1 MVQSS
6 NIPQNINSKNL
17 KKYQLTSNNTNQN
30 FSISDASIQELTEI
44 STKYSKIILSVME
57 EAQKNIVGQE
67 EVIKKIIISII
78 SDGHVLLESVPGLAK
93 TLMIKT
99 MADIFSVNNVRI
111 QFTPDLLPADI
122 LGTKIYKN
130 NTGTFEIQKG
140 PIFHNFVLADEIN
153 RAPPKVQ
160 SALLESMQEKQVS
173 IHGETFQLDKP
184 FLVLATQ
191 NPIENEGTYKL
202 PEAQVDRFAVKI
214 LINYPTIDQEIKI
227 MERNTSNIQIKINP
241 IVKLNEITEMQE
253 FNEKIYVDNIILKY
267 VAKIIDATRNP
278 KKYEL
283 DLENIIEYGA
293 SPRASIWLIKTAK
306 ANAMIN
312 GRGYVIPEDVKEV
325 AHDVLR
331 HRLILTFEAE
341 ADEINS
347 DTVIDRILEKIT
359 SP

>member
-1 MVQSS
+1 M
-6 NIPQNINSKNL
+6 NE
-17 KKYQLTSNNTNQN
+17 TFT
-30 FSISDASIQELTEI
+30 ISDKDIQELTDI
-44 STKYSKIILSVME
+44 SAKYSKIISNVIT

-67 EVIKKIIISII
+67 DVIKKIIISII
-78 SDGHVLLESVPGLAK
+78 SGGHVLLESVPGLAK

-99 MADIFSVNNVRI
+99 MADIFSVNNARI

-130 NTGTFEIQKG
+130 NSETFEIQKG
-140 PIFHNFVLADEIN
+140 PIFHNFILADEIN

-173 IHGETFQLDKP
+173 IHGETFQLNKP

-202 PEAQVDRFAVKI
+202 PEAQVDRFALKI
-214 LINYPTIDQEIKI
+214 KIDYPTKDQEIKI
-227 MERNTSNIQIKINP
+227 IKRNTSNVEIKINP
-241 IVKLNEITEMQE
+241 IVKSKEILEMQK
-253 FNEKIYVDNIILKY
+253 FNEKIYADDVILKY
-267 VAKIIDATRNP
+267 VTNIVDATRNP
-278 KKYEL
+278 SKYEL
-283 DLENIIEYGA
+283 DLENIIEFGA

-312 GRGYVIPEDVKEV
+312 GRGYVIPEDIKQVVHE
-325 AHDVLR
+325 VLR

-347 DTVIDRILEKIT
+347 DTVIDRILEKVT

>member
-1 MVQSS
+1 MSIYENNEKFTTS
-6 NIPQNINSKNL
+6 D
-17 KKYQLTSNNTNQN
+17 KK
-30 FSISDASIQELTEI
+30 IQELTEK
-44 STKYSKIILSVME
+44 SQKYSKIISNIMLE
-57 EAQKNIVGQE
+57 TQKNIIGQE
-67 EVIKKIIISII
+67 DIIKKILISII

-130 NTGTFEIQKG
+130 NSNTFEIQKG

-173 IHGETFQLDKP
+173 IHGETFQLEKP

-202 PEAQVDRFAVKI
+202 PEAQVDRFALKI
-214 LINYPTIDQEIKI
+214 LIKYPSKEEEIKI
-227 MERNTSNIQIKINP
+227 IEKNTTDKITKVEP
-241 IVKLNEITEMQE
+241 ILKSNEILEMQE
-253 FNEKIYVDNIILKY
+253 FNSKIYADNIILKY
-267 VAKIIDATRNP
+267 VASIIDATRNP
-278 KKYEL
+278 DNYEL
-283 DLENIIEYGA
+283 DLKNIIEFGA
-293 SPRASIWLIKTAK
+293 SPRASIWLIKAAK

-312 GRGYVIPEDVKEV
+312 GRGYVIPEDIKEV

-347 DTVIDRILEKIT
+347 DKVIDIILDKIP

>member
-1 MVQSS
+1 MV
-6 NIPQNINSKNL
+6 IW
-17 KKYQLTSNNTNQN
+17 NTNNEN
-30 FSISDASIQELTEI
+30 FTISDEKIQELTEI
-44 STKYSKIILSVME
+44 SQKYSKIISSVIAE
-57 EAQKNIVGQE
+57 TEKNIIGQE
-67 EVIKKIIISII
+67 DVVKKILISII

-93 TLMIKT
+93 TLLIKT
-99 MADIFSVNNVRI
+99 MADIFSVRNVRI

-130 NTGTFEIQKG
+130 NSNSFEIQKG

-173 IHGETFQLDKP
+173 IHGETFQLEKP

-202 PEAQVDRFAVKI
+202 PEAQVDRFALKI
-214 LINYPTIDQEIKI
+214 LIDYPTKENEIKI
-227 MERNTSNIQIKINP
+227 IENNTIETEIKAESILKPTQI
-241 IVKLNEITEMQE
+241 LEMQE
-253 FNEKIYVDNIILKY
+253 FNSKIYADKIILEY
-267 VAKIIDATRNP
+267 VANIVDSTRNP
-278 KKYEL
+278 DSYEL
-283 DLENIIEYGA
+283 DLENIIEFGA

-312 GRGYVIPEDVKEV
+312 GRGYVIPEDIKEV

-341 ADEINS
+341 ADEITT
-347 DTVIDRILEKIT
+347 DKVIDMILDKIP

>member
-1 MVQSS
+1 MNNDENNEKFTTSD
-6 NIPQNINSKNL
+6 
-17 KKYQLTSNNTNQN
+17 KK
-30 FSISDASIQELTEI
+30 IQELTEI
-44 STKYSKIILSVME
+44 SQKYSKIISKIMLE
-57 EAQKNIVGQE
+57 TQKNIIGQE
-67 EVIKKIIISII
+67 DIIKKILISII

-130 NTGTFEIQKG
+130 TSNTFEIQKG
-140 PIFHNFVLADEIN
+140 PIFHNFILADEIN

-173 IHGETFQLDKP
+173 IHGETFQLEKP

-202 PEAQVDRFAVKI
+202 PEAQVDRFALKI
-214 LINYPTIDQEIKI
+214 LIKYPTKEEEIKI
-227 MERNTSNIQIKINP
+227 IEKNTTDTITNIEP
-241 IVKLNEITEMQE
+241 ILKSNEILQMQE
-253 FNEKIYVDNIILKY
+253 FNSKIYADNIILKY
-267 VAKIIDATRNP
+267 VASIIDSTRNP
-278 KKYEL
+278 DNYEL
-283 DLENIIEYGA
+283 DLKNIIEFGA
-293 SPRASIWLIKTAK
+293 SPRASIWLIKAAK

-312 GRGYVIPEDVKEV
+312 GRGYVIPEDIKEV

-347 DTVIDRILEKIT
+347 DKVIDIILDKIP

>member
-1 MVQSS
+1 MNNDENNEKFTTSD
-6 NIPQNINSKNL
+6 
-17 KKYQLTSNNTNQN
+17 KK
-30 FSISDASIQELTEI
+30 IQELTEI
-44 STKYSKIILSVME
+44 SQKYSKIISNIMLE
-57 EAQKNIVGQE
+57 TQKNIIGQE
-67 EVIKKIIISII
+67 DIIKKILISII

-130 NTGTFEIQKG
+130 NSNTFEIQKG

-173 IHGETFQLDKP
+173 IHGETFQLEKP

-202 PEAQVDRFAVKI
+202 PEAQVDRFALKI
-214 LINYPTIDQEIKI
+214 LIKYPTKEEEIKI
-227 MERNTSNIQIKINP
+227 IEKNTTDKITRIEP
-241 IVKLNEITEMQE
+241 ILKSNEILQMQE
-253 FNEKIYVDNIILKY
+253 FNSKIYADNIILKY
-267 VAKIIDATRNP
+267 VASIIDSTRNP
-278 KKYEL
+278 DNYEL
-283 DLENIIEYGA
+283 DLKNIIEFGA
-293 SPRASIWLIKTAK
+293 SPRASIWLIKAAK

-312 GRGYVIPEDVKEV
+312 GRGYVIPEDIKEV

-347 DTVIDRILEKIT
+347 DKVIDIILDKIP

>member
-1 MVQSS
+1 MNNDENNEKFTTSD
-6 NIPQNINSKNL
+6 
-17 KKYQLTSNNTNQN
+17 KK
-30 FSISDASIQELTEI
+30 IQELTEI
-44 STKYSKIILSVME
+44 SQKYSKIISNVMLE
-57 EAQKNIVGQE
+57 TQKNIIGQE
-67 EVIKKIIISII
+67 DIIKKILISII

-130 NTGTFEIQKG
+130 NSNTFEIQKG
-140 PIFHNFVLADEIN
+140 PIFHNFILADEIN

-173 IHGETFQLDKP
+173 IHGETFQLEKP

-202 PEAQVDRFAVKI
+202 PEAQVDRFALKI
-214 LINYPTIDQEIKI
+214 LIKYPTKEEEIKI
-227 MERNTSNIQIKINP
+227 IEKNTTDTITKIEP
-241 IVKLNEITEMQE
+241 ILKSTEILQMQE
-253 FNEKIYVDNIILKY
+253 FNSKIYADNIILKY
-267 VAKIIDATRNP
+267 VASIIDSTRNP
-278 KKYEL
+278 DNYEL
-283 DLENIIEYGA
+283 DLKNIIEFGA
-293 SPRASIWLIKTAK
+293 SPRASIWLIKAAK

-312 GRGYVIPEDVKEV
+312 GRGYVIPEDIKEV

-347 DTVIDRILEKIT
+347 DKVIDIILDKIP

>member
-1 MVQSS
+1 MV
-6 NIPQNINSKNL
+6 IW
-17 KKYQLTSNNTNQN
+17 NTNNEN
-30 FSISDASIQELTEI
+30 FTISDEKIQELTEI
-44 STKYSKIILSVME
+44 SQKYSKIISSVIAE
-57 EAQKNIVGQE
+57 TEKNIIGQE
-67 EVIKKIIISII
+67 EVVKKILISII

-93 TLMIKT
+93 TLLIKT
-99 MADIFSVNNVRI
+99 MADIFSVRNVRI

-130 NTGTFEIQKG
+130 NSNSFEIQKG

-173 IHGETFQLDKP
+173 IHGETFQLEKP

-202 PEAQVDRFAVKI
+202 PEAQVDRFALKI
-214 LINYPTIDQEIKI
+214 LIDYPTKENEIKI
-227 MERNTSNIQIKINP
+227 IENNTIETEIKAESILKPTQI
-241 IVKLNEITEMQE
+241 LEMQE
-253 FNEKIYVDNIILKY
+253 FNSKIYADKIILEY
-267 VAKIIDATRNP
+267 VANIVDSTRNP
-278 KKYEL
+278 DNYEL
-283 DLENIIEYGA
+283 DLENIIEFGA

-312 GRGYVIPEDVKEV
+312 GRGYVIPEDIKEV

-341 ADEINS
+341 ADEITT
-347 DTVIDRILEKIT
+347 DKVIDMILDKIP

>member
-1 MVQSS
+1 MNNDENNEKFTTSD
-6 NIPQNINSKNL
+6 
-17 KKYQLTSNNTNQN
+17 KK
-30 FSISDASIQELTEI
+30 IQELTEI
-44 STKYSKIILSVME
+44 SQKYSKIISNVMLE
-57 EAQKNIVGQE
+57 TQKNIIGQE
-67 EVIKKIIISII
+67 DIIKKILISII

-130 NTGTFEIQKG
+130 NSNTFEIQKG

-173 IHGETFQLDKP
+173 IHGETFQLEKP

-202 PEAQVDRFAVKI
+202 PEAQVDRFALKI
-214 LINYPTIDQEIKI
+214 LIKYPTKEEEIKI
-227 MERNTSNIQIKINP
+227 IEKNTTDKITKIEP
-241 IVKLNEITEMQE
+241 ILKSNEILEMQE
-253 FNEKIYVDNIILKY
+253 FNSKIYADNIILKY
-267 VAKIIDATRNP
+267 VASIIDSTRNP
-278 KKYEL
+278 DNYEL
-283 DLENIIEYGA
+283 DLKNIIEFGA
-293 SPRASIWLIKTAK
+293 SPRASIWLIKAAK

-312 GRGYVIPEDVKEV
+312 GRGYVIPEDIKEV

-347 DTVIDRILEKIT
+347 DKVIDIILDKIP

>member
-1 MVQSS
+1 M
-6 NIPQNINSKNL
+6 NE
-17 KKYQLTSNNTNQN
+17 T
-30 FSISDASIQELTEI
+30 FEISDKDIQELTDI
-44 STKYSKIILSVME
+44 SVKYSKIISDVIT

-67 EVIKKIIISII
+67 DVIKKIVISII
-78 SDGHVLLESVPGLAK
+78 SGGHALLESVPGLAK

-130 NTGTFEIQKG
+130 NSETFEIQKG
-140 PIFHNFVLADEIN
+140 PIFHNFILADEIN

-173 IHGETFQLDKP
+173 IHGETFQLNKP

-202 PEAQVDRFAVKI
+202 PEAQVDRFALKI
-214 LINYPTIDQEIKI
+214 KIDYPTKDQEIKI
-227 MERNTSNIQIKINP
+227 IKRNTSNIEIKINP
-241 IVKLNEITEMQE
+241 IVKSKEILEMQK
-253 FNEKIYVDNIILKY
+253 FNEKIYADDVILKY
-267 VAKIIDATRNP
+267 VTNIVDATRNP
-278 KKYEL
+278 SKYEL
-283 DLENIIEYGA
+283 DLENIIEFGA

-312 GRGYVIPEDVKEV
+312 GRGYVIPEDIKQVVHE
-325 AHDVLR
+325 VLR

-347 DTVIDRILEKIT
+347 DKVIDRILEKIT

>member
-1 MVQSS
+1 MNNDENNEKFTTSD
-6 NIPQNINSKNL
+6 
-17 KKYQLTSNNTNQN
+17 KK
-30 FSISDASIQELTEI
+30 IQELTEI
-44 STKYSKIILSVME
+44 SQKYSKIISNVMLE
-57 EAQKNIVGQE
+57 TQKNIIGQE
-67 EVIKKIIISII
+67 DIIKKILISII

-130 NTGTFEIQKG
+130 NSNTFEIQKG

-173 IHGETFQLDKP
+173 IHGETFQLEKP

-202 PEAQVDRFAVKI
+202 PEAQVDRFALKI
-214 LINYPTIDQEIKI
+214 LIKYPTKEEEIKI
-227 MERNTSNIQIKINP
+227 IEKNTTDTITKIEP
-241 IVKLNEITEMQE
+241 ILKSNEILQMQE
-253 FNEKIYVDNIILKY
+253 FNSKIYADNIILKY
-267 VAKIIDATRNP
+267 VASITDATRNP
-278 KKYEL
+278 DNYEL
-283 DLENIIEYGA
+283 DLKNIIEFGA
-293 SPRASIWLIKTAK
+293 SPRASIWLIKAAK

-312 GRGYVIPEDVKEV
+312 GRGYVIPEDIKEV

-347 DTVIDRILEKIT
+347 DKVIDIILDKIP

>member
-1 MVQSS
+1 MNNDENNEKFTTSD
-6 NIPQNINSKNL
+6 
-17 KKYQLTSNNTNQN
+17 KK
-30 FSISDASIQELTEI
+30 IQELTEI
-44 STKYSKIILSVME
+44 SQKYSKIISNIMLE
-57 EAQKNIVGQE
+57 TQKNIFGQE
-67 EVIKKIIISII
+67 DIIKKILISII

-130 NTGTFEIQKG
+130 NSNTFEIQKG

-173 IHGETFQLDKP
+173 IHGETFQLEKP

-202 PEAQVDRFAVKI
+202 PEAQVDRFALKI
-214 LINYPTIDQEIKI
+214 LIKYPTKEEEIKI
-227 MERNTSNIQIKINP
+227 IEKNTTDTITKIEP
-241 IVKLNEITEMQE
+241 ILKSNEILQIQE
-253 FNEKIYVDNIILKY
+253 FNSKIYADNIILKY
-267 VAKIIDATRNP
+267 VSSIIDATRNP
-278 KKYEL
+278 DDYEL
-283 DLENIIEYGA
+283 DLKNIIEFGA
-293 SPRASIWLIKTAK
+293 SPRASIWLIKAAK

-312 GRGYVIPEDVKEV
+312 GRGYVIPEDIKEV

-347 DTVIDRILEKIT
+347 DKVIDIILDKIP

>member
-1 MVQSS
+1 M
-6 NIPQNINSKNL
+6 ND
-17 KKYQLTSNNTNQN
+17 TFT
-30 FSISDASIQELTEI
+30 ISDKNIQELTDI
-44 STKYSKIILSVME
+44 SAKYSKIISDVIT
-57 EAQKNIVGQE
+57 EAQKNIIGQE
-67 EVIKKIIISII
+67 DVIKKIIISII
-78 SDGHVLLESVPGLAK
+78 SGGHVLLESVPGLAK

-99 MADIFSVNNVRI
+99 MADIFSVNNARI

-130 NTGTFEIQKG
+130 NSGTFEIQKG
-140 PIFHNFVLADEIN
+140 PIFHNFILADEIN

-173 IHGETFQLDKP
+173 IHGETFQLNEP

-202 PEAQVDRFAVKI
+202 PEAQVDRFALKI
-214 LINYPTIDQEIKI
+214 KINYPTKDQEIKI
-227 MERNTSNIQIKINP
+227 IERNTSNVEIKINP
-241 IVKLNEITEMQE
+241 IVKSKEILEMQR
-253 FNEKIYVDNIILKY
+253 FNEKIYADNVILKY
-267 VAKIIDATRNP
+267 VTNIVDATRNP
-278 KKYEL
+278 SKDEL
-283 DLENIIEYGA
+283 DLENIIEFGA

-312 GRGYVIPEDVKEV
+312 GRGYVIPEDIKQVVHE
-325 AHDVLR
+325 VLR

-347 DTVIDRILEKIT
+347 DTVIDRILEKVT

>member
-1 MVQSS
+1 MNS
-6 NIPQNINSKNL
+6 NEYNEKFALSD
-17 KKYQLTSNNTNQN
+17 KK
-30 FSISDASIQELTEI
+30 IQQLTEI
-44 STKYSKIILSVME
+44 SQKYSKIISDVML
-57 EAQKNIVGQE
+57 EAQKNIIGQE
-67 EVIKKIIISII
+67 DIIKKILISII

-99 MADIFSVNNVRI
+99 MAEIFSVNSVRI

-130 NTGTFEIQKG
+130 NSNSFEIQKG

-173 IHGETFQLDKP
+173 IHGETFQLEKP

-202 PEAQVDRFAVKI
+202 PEAQVDRFALKI
-214 LINYPTIDQEIKI
+214 LIKYPSKEDEIRIIEKNTINIETKSKPILKAKEILK
-227 MERNTSNIQIKINP
+227 
-241 IVKLNEITEMQE
+241 MQE
-253 FNEKIYVDNIILKY
+253 FNSEIYADDIILKY
-267 VAKIIDATRNP
+267 VANIIDATRNP
-278 KKYEL
+278 DNYEL
-283 DLENIIEYGA
+283 GLQNIIEFGA
-293 SPRASIWLIKTAK
+293 SPRASIWLIKAAK

-312 GRGYVIPEDVKEV
+312 GRGYVIPEDIKEV
-325 AHDVLR
+325 AHEVLR

-347 DTVIDRILEKIT
+347 DKVIDTILDKIP

>member
-1 MVQSS
+1 M
-6 NIPQNINSKNL
+6 NIDENNEKFTTSD
-17 KKYQLTSNNTNQN
+17 KK
-30 FSISDASIQELTEI
+30 IQELTEI
-44 STKYSKIILSVME
+44 SQKYSKIISNIMLE
-57 EAQKNIVGQE
+57 TQKNIIGQE
-67 EVIKKIIISII
+67 DIIKKILISII

-130 NTGTFEIQKG
+130 NSNTFEIQKG
-140 PIFHNFVLADEIN
+140 PIFHNFILADEIN

-173 IHGETFQLDKP
+173 IHGETFQLEKP

-202 PEAQVDRFAVKI
+202 PEAQVDRFALKI
-214 LINYPTIDQEIKI
+214 LIKYPTKEEEIKI
-227 MERNTSNIQIKINP
+227 IEKNTTDTITKIES
-241 IVKLNEITEMQE
+241 ILKSNEILQMQE
-253 FNEKIYVDNIILKY
+253 FNSKIYADNIILKY
-267 VAKIIDATRNP
+267 VASIIDSTRNP
-278 KKYEL
+278 DNYEL
-283 DLENIIEYGA
+283 DLKNIIEFGA
-293 SPRASIWLIKTAK
+293 SPRASIWLIKAAK

-312 GRGYVIPEDVKEV
+312 GRGYVIPEDIKEV

-347 DTVIDRILEKIT
+347 DKVIDIILDKIP

>member
-1 MVQSS
+1 MNNDENNEKFTTSD
-6 NIPQNINSKNL
+6 
-17 KKYQLTSNNTNQN
+17 KK
-30 FSISDASIQELTEI
+30 IQELTEI
-44 STKYSKIILSVME
+44 SQKYSKIISNIMLE
-57 EAQKNIVGQE
+57 TQKNIIGQE
-67 EVIKKIIISII
+67 DIIKKILISII

-130 NTGTFEIQKG
+130 NSNTFEIQKG
-140 PIFHNFVLADEIN
+140 PIFHNFILADEIN

-173 IHGETFQLDKP
+173 IHGETFQLEKP

-202 PEAQVDRFAVKI
+202 PEAQVDRFALKI
-214 LINYPTIDQEIKI
+214 LIKYPTKEEEIKI
-227 MERNTSNIQIKINP
+227 IEKNTTDTITKIEP
-241 IVKLNEITEMQE
+241 ILKSNEILQMQE
-253 FNEKIYVDNIILKY
+253 FNSKIYADNIILKY
-267 VAKIIDATRNP
+267 VASIIDSTRNP
-278 KKYEL
+278 DNYEL
-283 DLENIIEYGA
+283 DLKNIIEFGA
-293 SPRASIWLIKTAK
+293 SPRASIWLIKAAK

-312 GRGYVIPEDVKEV
+312 GRGYVIPEDIKEV

-347 DTVIDRILEKIT
+347 DKVIDIILDKIP

>member
-1 MVQSS
+1 MNNDENNEKFTTSD
-6 NIPQNINSKNL
+6 
-17 KKYQLTSNNTNQN
+17 KK
-30 FSISDASIQELTEI
+30 IQELTEI
-44 STKYSKIILSVME
+44 SQKYSKVISNIMLE
-57 EAQKNIVGQE
+57 TQKNIIGQE
-67 EVIKKIIISII
+67 DIIKKILISII

-130 NTGTFEIQKG
+130 NSNTFEIQKG

-173 IHGETFQLDKP
+173 IHGETFQLEKP

-202 PEAQVDRFAVKI
+202 PEAQVDRFALKI
-214 LINYPTIDQEIKI
+214 LIKYPTKEEEIKI
-227 MERNTSNIQIKINP
+227 IEKNTTDAITKIEP
-241 IVKLNEITEMQE
+241 ILKSNEILQMQE
-253 FNEKIYVDNIILKY
+253 FNSKIYADNIILKY
-267 VAKIIDATRNP
+267 VASIIDSTRNP
-278 KKYEL
+278 DNYEL
-283 DLENIIEYGA
+283 DLKNIIEFGA
-293 SPRASIWLIKTAK
+293 SPRASIWLIKAAK

-312 GRGYVIPEDVKEV
+312 GRGYVIPEDIKEV

-347 DTVIDRILEKIT
+347 DKVIDIILDKIP

>member
-1 MVQSS
+1 MNNDENNEKFTTSD
-6 NIPQNINSKNL
+6 
-17 KKYQLTSNNTNQN
+17 KK
-30 FSISDASIQELTEI
+30 IQELTEI
-44 STKYSKIILSVME
+44 SQKYSKIISNIMLE
-57 EAQKNIVGQE
+57 TQKNIIGQE
-67 EVIKKIIISII
+67 DIIKKILISII

-130 NTGTFEIQKG
+130 NSNTFEIQKG

-173 IHGETFQLDKP
+173 IHGETFQLEKP

-202 PEAQVDRFAVKI
+202 PEAQVDRFALKI
-214 LINYPTIDQEIKI
+214 LIKYPTKEEEIKI
-227 MERNTSNIQIKINP
+227 IEKNTTDKITKIEP
-241 IVKLNEITEMQE
+241 ILKSNEILQMQE
-253 FNEKIYVDNIILKY
+253 FNSKIYADNIILKY
-267 VAKIIDATRNP
+267 VASIIDSTRNP
-278 KKYEL
+278 DNYEL
-283 DLENIIEYGA
+283 DLKNIIEFGA
-293 SPRASIWLIKTAK
+293 SPRASIWLIKAAK

-347 DTVIDRILEKIT
+347 DKVIDIILDKIP

>member
-1 MVQSS
+1 M
-6 NIPQNINSKNL
+6 NFDKNNEKFATSD
-17 KKYQLTSNNTNQN
+17 KK
-30 FSISDASIQELTEI
+30 IQELTEI
-44 STKYSKIILSVME
+44 SQKYSKIISDVMLE
-57 EAQKNIVGQE
+57 TQKNIIGQE
-67 EVIKKIIISII
+67 DVIKKILISII
-78 SDGHVLLESVPGLAK
+78 SNGHVLLESVPGLAK

-130 NTGTFEIQKG
+130 NSNSFEIQKG

-160 SALLESMQEKQVS
+160 SALLESMQERQVS
-173 IHGETFQLDKP
+173 IHGETFQLEKP

-202 PEAQVDRFAVKI
+202 PEAQVDRFALKI
-214 LINYPTIDQEIKI
+214 LIKYPTKEEEIKI
-227 MERNTSNIQIKINP
+227 IERNTMESRKKSEP
-241 IVKLNEITEMQE
+241 ILKSNEILQMQE
-253 FNEKIYVDNIILKY
+253 FNSKIYADDIILKY
-267 VAKIIDATRNP
+267 VANIVDATRNP
-278 KKYEL
+278 DNYEL
-283 DLENIIEYGA
+283 DLQNTIEFGA

-312 GRGYVIPEDVKEV
+312 GRGYVIPEDIKEV

-347 DTVIDRILEKIT
+347 DKVIDIILDKVP

>member
-6 NIPQNINSKNL
+6 NIPHSINSKIL
-17 KKYQLTSNNTNQN
+17 KKYQLAENNTNETLT
-30 FSISDASIQELTEI
+30 ISDENIKELTGI
-44 STKYSKIILSVME
+44 STKYSKIILSVMK

-99 MADIFSVNNVRI
+99 MAEIFSVNNVRI

-214 LINYPTIDQEIKI
+214 LINYPEIDQEIKI
-227 MERNTSNIQIKINP
+227 TERNTSNTQIKINP
-241 IVKLNEITEMQE
+241 IVKLNEIIEMQE
-253 FNEKIYVDNIILKY
+253 FNEKIYADNIILKY
-267 VAKIIDATRNP
+267 VAKIVDATRNP

-283 DLENIIEYGA
+283 DLDNIIEYGA

-312 GRGYVIPEDVKEV
+312 GRGYVIPEDIKEV

-347 DTVIDRILEKIT
+347 DTVIDRILEKVP

>member
-1 MVQSS
+1 MNNDENNEKFTTSD
-6 NIPQNINSKNL
+6 
-17 KKYQLTSNNTNQN
+17 KK
-30 FSISDASIQELTEI
+30 IQELTEI
-44 STKYSKIILSVME
+44 SQKYSKIISKIMLE
-57 EAQKNIVGQE
+57 TQKNIIGQE
-67 EVIKKIIISII
+67 DIIKKILISII

-130 NTGTFEIQKG
+130 NSNTFEIQKG

-173 IHGETFQLDKP
+173 IHGETFQLEKP

-202 PEAQVDRFAVKI
+202 PEAQVDRFALKI
-214 LINYPTIDQEIKI
+214 LIKYPTKEEEIKI
-227 MERNTSNIQIKINP
+227 IEKNTTDTITKIEP
-241 IVKLNEITEMQE
+241 ILKSNEILQMQE
-253 FNEKIYVDNIILKY
+253 FNSKIYADNIILKY
-267 VAKIIDATRNP
+267 VASIIDSTRNP
-278 KKYEL
+278 DNYEL
-283 DLENIIEYGA
+283 DLKNIIEFGA
-293 SPRASIWLIKTAK
+293 SPRASIWLIKAAK

-312 GRGYVIPEDVKEV
+312 GRGYVIPEDIKEV

-347 DTVIDRILEKIT
+347 DKVIDIILDKIP

>member
-1 MVQSS
+1 M
-6 NIPQNINSKNL
+6 NE
-17 KKYQLTSNNTNQN
+17 T
-30 FSISDASIQELTEI
+30 FEISDKDIQELTDI
-44 STKYSKIILSVME
+44 SVKYSKIISDVIT

-67 EVIKKIIISII
+67 DVIKKIVISII
-78 SDGHVLLESVPGLAK
+78 SGGHALLESVPGLAK

-130 NTGTFEIQKG
+130 NSETFEIQKG
-140 PIFHNFVLADEIN
+140 PIFHNFILADEIN

-173 IHGETFQLDKP
+173 IHGETFQLNKP

-202 PEAQVDRFAVKI
+202 PEAQVDRFALKI
-214 LINYPTIDQEIKI
+214 KIDYPTKDQEIKI
-227 MERNTSNIQIKINP
+227 IKRNTSNIEIKINP
-241 IVKLNEITEMQE
+241 IVKSKEILEMQK
-253 FNEKIYVDNIILKY
+253 FNEKIYADDVILKY
-267 VAKIIDATRNP
+267 VTNIVDATRNP
-278 KKYEL
+278 SKYEL
-283 DLENIIEYGA
+283 DLENIIEFGA

-312 GRGYVIPEDVKEV
+312 GRGYVIPEDIKQVVHE
-325 AHDVLR
+325 VLR

-347 DTVIDRILEKIT
+347 DTVIDRILEKVT